1 MPNNMEKKKIADALN
16 KLVEI
21 NNDRTT
27 GYERAVDETEDSML
41 KSLFTKFASQSRSY
55 RSELEGL
62 VRSHGEEPVSGT
74 TTSGKF
80 YRAWMDIKSALT
92 GKDRKAIIASC
103 EYGEDVAK
111 ETYEDVLKN
120 TEEMPSE
127 VRSVVERQYSEITD
141 AQNQVRT
148 LRDTAK

>member
-1 MPNNMEKKKIADALN
+1 MEKEKIADALN

-21 NNDRTT
+21 NNDRVV
-27 GYERAVDETEDSML
+27 GYEKAADETDDSSL
-41 KSLFTKFASQSRSY
+41 KSLFTKFAAQSRSY

-62 VRSHGEEPVSGT
+62 VRSQGDEPVEGT

-80 YRAWMDIKSALT
+80 YRAWMDIKAALT

-111 ETYEDVLKN
+111 ETYQDVLK
-120 TEEMPSE
+120 EMDGVTSQ
-127 VRSVVERQYSEITD
+127 VRSILERQYAEITE
-141 AQNQVRT
+141 AHNQVKA
-148 LRDTAK
+148 LRDMAK

>member
-1 MPNNMEKKKIADALN
+1 MENNKIADALN

-21 NNDRTT
+21 NNDRVV
-27 GYERAVDETEDSML
+27 GYEKAVDETEDTML
-41 KSLFTKFASQSRSY
+41 KSLFTRFAAQSRSY

-62 VRSHGEEPVSGT
+62 VRSHGEDPVEGT

-80 YRAWMDIKSALT
+80 YRAWMDIKAALT

-111 ETYEDVLKN
+111 ETYEEFLKDVEQVPA
-120 TEEMPSE
+120 T
-127 VRSVVERQYSEITD
+127 VRSVVERQFAEIKE
-141 AQNQVRT
+141 AHNQIKN
-148 LRDTAK
+148 LRDTVA

>member
-1 MPNNMEKKKIADALN
+1 MEKDKIVDALN

-21 NNDRTT
+21 NNDRVE
-27 GYERAVDETEDSML
+27 GYEKAIDETEDTML
-41 KSLFTKFASQSRSY
+41 KSLFTRFAAQSRSN

-62 VRSHGEEPVSGT
+62 VRSHGEDPVEGT

-111 ETYEDVLKN
+111 DTYREVLKDV
-120 TEEMPSE
+120 EELPAAE
-127 VRSVVERQYSEITD
+127 RSIVERQYSEIME
-141 AQNQVRT
+141 AHNKVKN
-148 LRDTAK
+148 LRDTVA

>member
-1 MPNNMEKKKIADALN
+1 MEKDKMANALN

-21 NNDRTT
+21 NNDRIE
-27 GYERAVDETEDSML
+27 GYEKALEETDDSSL
-41 KSLFTKFASQSRSY
+41 KSLFTKFAAQSRSY

-62 VRSHGEEPVSGT
+62 VRSEGEEPAEGT

-80 YRAWMDIKSALT
+80 YRAWMDIKAALT

-111 ETYEDVLKN
+111 ETYQEVLKD
-120 TEEMPSE
+120 TDGITSQ
-127 VRSVVERQYSEITD
+127 VRSILERQYAEITE
-141 AQNQVRT
+141 AHNQVKAM
-148 LRDTAK
+148 RDMAK